1 MTPCQD
7 EVTFNLTACA
17 DMGRDTEMDVVE
29 RLKVSALEGE
39 AGD

>member
-1 MTPCQD
+1 MPCQD

-17 DMGRDTEMDVVE
+17 GTGQDTEMDVVE
-29 RLKVSALEGE
+29 RLKESALDGE